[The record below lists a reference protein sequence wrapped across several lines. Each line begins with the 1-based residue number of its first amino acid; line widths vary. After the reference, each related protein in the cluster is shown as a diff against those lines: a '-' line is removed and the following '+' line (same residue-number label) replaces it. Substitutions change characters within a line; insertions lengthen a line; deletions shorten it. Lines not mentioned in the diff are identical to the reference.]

1 MIVTSVQRIL
11 REAVMYPYLPEHE
24 RADLEA
30 RQRNVRDLRFGS
42 TQDDHYPSLMAWL
55 MAWFK
60 R

>member
-42 TQDDHYPSLMAWL
+42 TQDDHYPSLMAW
-55 MAWFK
+55 FK